1 MTFRCTHRADR
12 VGYYFAVALALTGS
26 IGLVVLVVIERGGV

>member
-26 IGLVVLVVIERGGV
+26 IATVIFVIVGKL